1 MAEDVNKDEDT
12 STSEQTVPYSR
23 FKEVNE
29 KAKTTEQEL
38 QTLKSK
44 QPEILTPEEQKE
56 KQAKNFLKKLVKE
69 QLEEEAKTKK
79 ATETKKQKEFEGDVN
94 DSLAVNTSIDRNE
107 FLKFIKDNSDKYG
120 ITTVKGAMKLYK
132 DMNKIKDDTTDEV
145 KENLSNKPKL
155 PKSKGSSDTTPDYSG
170 DKEKTYDQVVS
181 EIIEEAEGQ
190 GRK

>member
-1 MAEDVNKDEDT
+1 MAEDVNKEEE
-12 STSEQTVPYSR
+12 SSASERTVPYSR

-29 KAKTTEQEL
+29 KAKITEQEL

-69 QLEEEAKTKK
+69 QLKEEADAKK
-79 ATETKKQKEFEGDVN
+79 ATETKKQKEFESNVN
-94 DSLAVNTSIDRNE
+94 DALAINTSIDRAE
-107 FLKFIKDNSDKYG
+107 FLKFIEKDANKYG

-145 KENLSNKPKL
+145 KENLSNKPRL
-155 PKSKGSSDTTPDYSG
+155 PKSKGVADTTPDYSG